1 MPMLPVPAP
10 VLTRFDAI
18 LEGNNS
24 GHFPIFLDGLTFR
37 HRKRLAAFS
46 ILFNQSDYRINKHFR
61 ITEPRFNVCF
71 LERDK
76 NFIITFLPSFVKGVI
91 NDRRLFRNN
100 ADLDKMMVEKRTQ
113 TGMF

>member
-1 MPMLPVPAP
+1 
-10 VLTRFDAI
+10 
-18 LEGNNS
+18 
-24 GHFPIFLDGLTFR
+24 LDGLTFR

-46 ILFNQSDYRINKHFR
+46 IPFNQSDYRINKHFR
-61 ITEPRFNVCF
+61 ITEPRLNVCF

-100 ADLDKMMVEKRTQ
+100 AGLDKMMVEKRQYWDTILVFEILEIIEEITSFFTYFQ
-113 TGMF
+113 QK